1 MKNKLILIACIISLF
16 AACTSS
22 DDYDAPNSFSDVSWY
37 TSAFRSATMGVSVN
51 DFASFADLSQGELSH
66 SWTIEE
72 GSFFLE
78 GPITRTDSVYD
89 KFIIEPRTLET
100 EDKTVHVLFTE
111 GGLKKVRLYNV
122 FKDSVAFKGAND
134 FIFPSKRESGQWV
147 IDTTFIVDVYDTIV
161 PQILIRQN
169 GVVVPHESASD
180 IITVEAGSTLE
191 LVDITTIGRP
201 NTRSW
206 NIAGITNTDSL
217 AVIQFNKLGEFNGN
231 LNISRQGEEIP
242 GDYEN
247 YIIPATINVIPSSL
261 PFEVSADIIELENQ
275 TIQVPFNGEFAPFGE
290 QESFFTVNVNGS
302 PFTISSVSKGTI
314 DATKLEIKLVDQ
326 IYRSDVI
333 TVSYDGNGDLESS
346 DTRTP
351 LAFTDLPVSMFQHEL
366 AKFDFETNTA
376 NYTAHA
382 ENLAT
387 TSIEIST
394 EQAASGTNSIKIDAG
409 ASGNWSVFENLV
421 DQFSATVG
429 QKIQVEYKVYKVSGA
444 SINFLAPWLSQDGA
458 VGGGNTSQFWHNN
471 IQGVATDAWVT
482 IRAGNVTTVSATA
495 NNYNLYFRHNGSGT
509 IYLDDI
515 RFIEVDDRP

>member
-37 TSAFRSATMGVSVN
+37 TSAFRSATLGVSVN
-51 DFASFADLSQGELSH
+51 DFASFSDLSQGELSH

-78 GPITRTDSVYD
+78 GPITRSDSVYD
-89 KFIIEPRTLET
+89 EFIIEPRSLET

-122 FKDSVAFKGAND
+122 FKDSVAFKGGDD
-134 FIFPSKRESGQWV
+134 FIFPAKRESGQWV

-169 GVVVPHESASD
+169 GVVIPHESVSD

-191 LVDITTIGRP
+191 LVDVTTIGRP

-206 NIAGITNTDSL
+206 NIAGVTNTDSL
-217 AVIQFNKLGEFNGN
+217 AVIQFNKLGEFKGN
-231 LNISRQGEEIP
+231 LNLSRQGEEIP

-247 YIIPATINVIPSSL
+247 YKIPATFNVIPSSL
-261 PFEVSADIIELENQ
+261 PFEVSAELIELENQ
-275 TIQVPFNGEFAPFGE
+275 TIEVPFNGEFAPFGD
-290 QESFFTVNVNGS
+290 QEPFFTVNVNGS
-302 PFTISSVSKGTI
+302 PFTISSLARSAT

-333 TVSYDGNGDLESS
+333 TVTYDGNGTLEST
-346 DTRTP
+346 DTRSP
-351 LAFTDLPVSMFQHEL
+351 VAFTDLPVAMFQHE
-366 AKFDFETNTA
+366 AIKFDFETGAGNFVPRDG
-376 NYTAHA
+376 

-387 TSIEIST
+387 TTIEIST
-394 EQAASGTNSIKIDAG
+394 EQAASGTNSIKMDAA
-409 ASGNWSVFENLV
+409 ASGNWSAWINYTDTFTLQAGVPV
-421 DQFSATVG
+421 MY
-429 QKIQVEYKVYKVSGA
+429 EYKIYKVSGTA
-444 SINFLAPWLSQDGA
+444 INFLAPWINR
-458 VGGGNTSQFWHNN
+458 GGNTTVQQFWHNT
-471 IQGVATDAWVT
+471 IQSAPFDEWTT
-482 IRAGNVTTVSATA
+482 IRTQLATPSNTA
-495 NNYNLYFRHNGSGT
+495 NDYNMYFRHSGSGT
-509 IYLDDI
+509 IYLDDVRI
-515 RFIEVDDRP
+515 IEPDERP